1 LPFLISD
8 STAYYIAPCNEVR
21 GFCIAAGMI
30 RRKEWNIMFKTI
42 RIKNVIREVPEKSL
56 EEELKEKDL
65 YMSIDDLCSGANY
78 DCDMSPSEVLASEVV
93 FWLAEKAAENFTN
106 AVDGL
111 NIISIKK
118 LIEMLEGAESEDAVC
133 MLQAVF
139 LSNGKRTDAE
149 MLDLLDLCEKYYEGS
164 CDDFID
170 CFLQADEIDWFVV
183 DNWLDEYRSPT
194 DGMKVVDGR
203 LVDVEGDCSM

>member
-1 LPFLISD
+1 
-8 STAYYIAPCNEVR
+8 
-21 GFCIAAGMI
+21 MI
-30 RRKEWNIMFKTI
+30 KPI
-42 RIKNVIREVPEKSL
+42 RIKKVINEKPEKSL
-56 EEELKEKDL
+56 EEELREKDL
-65 YMSIDDLCSGANY
+65 YISFEDISADPKY
-78 DCDMSPSEVLASEVV
+78 DCDMSPSEQLASEII
-93 FWLAEKAAENFTN
+93 FRLAEKAADSFTN

-118 LIEMLEGAESEDAVC
+118 LVDLLEDAEPEDAVC

-149 MLDLLDLCEKYYEGS
+149 MLDLLDICEMYYEGS
-164 CDDFID
+164 CADFMD
-170 CFLQADEIDWFVV
+170 SFMQTDEINWFVV